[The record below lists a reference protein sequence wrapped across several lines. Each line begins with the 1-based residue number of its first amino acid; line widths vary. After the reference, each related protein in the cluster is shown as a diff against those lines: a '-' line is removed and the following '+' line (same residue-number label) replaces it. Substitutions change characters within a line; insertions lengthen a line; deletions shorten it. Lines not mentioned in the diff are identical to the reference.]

1 MSKSSLFVKYFKN
14 INKLINSLLEKNLNK
29 LNFNNFRNLLK
40 NNKIIFTFVAV
51 FLLSVSYLLL
61 PNFYNKDDISK
72 KLEKELINKFN
83 LNFNFSDDLTYNFFP
98 RPHFI
103 AKNSVILES
112 GDEISKIEK
121 AKIYISLENLFSL
134 KNVKVKDLILV
145 DANFRL
151 NKKNYNFFIKLLDK
165 KFIDRTLKIK
175 NSNIFFN
182 NNDGEVLFINKI
194 INMRYYYDSNELKN
208 FIYAENEVFNMPYSI
223 KIHDNKQEKKLVSK
237 LNFNFLKFQVQ
248 NDHNYKNDIK
258 FGSTNLIFNKLKSTF
273 NYKLDK
279 KYFDFNFYDKLE
291 NSNFSYNGKVNFN
304 PFYAFIN
311 GKTQELNLNYLFNKT
326 SFIIQLLKTEI
337 LNNKNLDFKLNINA
351 DNINKIF
358 DLKEIHLISKI
369 QDSLIDIDDTKFDWK
384 NFANFKLSET
394 LIFVKNGELILDG
407 KLDISI
413 KKSNE
418 IYKYLLTP
426 KKYRKVIKKI
436 NLNFSYNIDQKTIDL
451 NNIRIDDKIIN
462 SVNEIMSNIAF
473 KNTNLQNKIYLRKMI
488 NDAIKAYVG

>member
-51 FLLSVSYLLL
+51 FLLFVSYLLL

-83 LNFNFSDDLTYNFFP
+83 LNFNFSNDLTYSFFP
-98 RPHFI
+98 KPHFI
-103 AKNSVILES
+103 SKNSVILES

-151 NKKNYNFFIKLLDK
+151 NKQNYNFFINLLDK

-248 NDHNYKNDIK
+248 NDHNYENDIK

-273 NYKLDK
+273 NYKLNK

-413 KKSNE
+413 NKSNE

-488 NDAIKAYVG
+488 NEAIKAYVG

>member
-1 MSKSSLFVKYFKN
+1 M
-14 INKLINSLLEKNLNK
+14 
-29 LNFNNFRNLLK
+29 
-40 NNKIIFTFVAV
+40 
-51 FLLSVSYLLL
+51 
-61 PNFYNKDDISK
+61 
-72 KLEKELINKFN
+72 
-83 LNFNFSDDLTYNFFP
+83 
-98 RPHFI
+98 
-103 AKNSVILES
+103 
-112 GDEISKIEK
+112 
-121 AKIYISLENLFSL
+121 
-134 KNVKVKDLILV
+134 
-145 DANFRL
+145 
-151 NKKNYNFFIKLLDK
+151 
-165 KFIDRTLKIK
+165 
-175 NSNIFFN
+175 
-182 NNDGEVLFINKI
+182 
-194 INMRYYYDSNELKN
+194 
-208 FIYAENEVFNMPYSI
+208 
-223 KIHDNKQEKKLVSK
+223 
-237 LNFNFLKFQVQ
+237 
-248 NDHNYKNDIK
+248 
-258 FGSTNLIFNKLKSTF
+258 
-273 NYKLDK
+273 
-279 KYFDFNFYDKLE
+279 
-291 NSNFSYNGKVNFN
+291 
-304 PFYAFIN
+304 
-311 GKTQELNLNYLFNKT
+311 FNKT

-394 LIFVKNGELILDG
+394 LIFVKKGELILDG

-488 NDAIKAYVG
+488 NEAIKAYVG